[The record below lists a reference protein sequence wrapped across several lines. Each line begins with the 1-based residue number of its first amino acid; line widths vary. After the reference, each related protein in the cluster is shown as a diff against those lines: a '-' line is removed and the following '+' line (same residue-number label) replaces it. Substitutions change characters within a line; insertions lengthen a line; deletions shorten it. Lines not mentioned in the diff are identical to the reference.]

1 MKTGWRHNDPQ
12 TQREFERFRNPST
25 VQTGATEPVEVVQQ
39 GTTTSVSAGGTTINV
54 NNPPTSV
61 FFELDARSPW
71 NTCAITIDNTGTKAF
86 LTIDRFL
93 TVATNGLD
101 ILTRISPNMA

>member
-25 VQTGATEPVEVVQQ
+25 VQTGTTEPVEVVQR
-39 GTTTSVSAGGTTINV
+39 GNTTTVSAGGSTVNV
-54 NNPPTSV
+54 NNPSTSV
-61 FFELDARSPW
+61 FFELDAISPY
-71 NTCAITIDNTGTKAF
+71 NTCVVTVDNTGTKAF

-101 ILTRISPNMA
+101 ILTRITPN